1 MQGKDATINFLN
13 ALDDDQ
19 LRAIESTATR
29 LHFRKKDYIFRSS
42 LTHNMIYILLEGRV
56 KLFRLTA
63 TGHECIQW
71 FCIPGDIFGLSEQT
85 YQPDDGLYA
94 QALSAADVY
103 AISKNTFNQLVTAM
117 PSLALLAM
125 EQLTLRVRT
134 LGDMLLHVT
143 CDDAYTRLSSL
154 LQRLGSLYGTRCN
167 DDIVID
173 LQLTHQD
180 IADMIGVCRQT
191 VSTLMAQLK
200 RRGMVHC
207 DRRTITLKQLSLPA
221 QFEAVVRTAHQ

>member
-1 MQGKDATINFLN
+1 LDAN
-13 ALDDDQ
+13 Q
-19 LRAIESTATR
+19 RQAIESAATQ
-29 LHFRKKDYIFRSS
+29 LHFRKKAYIFRASQ
-42 LTHNMIYILLEGRV
+42 THNVVYIVLEGRV

-71 FCIPGDIFGLSEQT
+71 FCLPGDIFGLSEHD
-85 YQPDDGLYA
+85 YQPDNGLYA
-94 QALSAADVY
+94 QTLSATDVY
-103 AISKNTFNQLVTAM
+103 AISKTTFNQLVTAM

-143 CDDAYTRLSSL
+143 CDDAAARLSSL
-154 LQRLGSLYGTRCN
+154 LQRLGVLYGRRCN
-167 DDIVID
+167 DEIVID

-200 RRGMVHC
+200 RRGILRC
-207 DRRTITLKQLSLPA
+207 DRRTIALKQLTLPE
-221 QFEAVVRTAHQ
+221 QFEPVLRIAHQ